1 MPNQYRLPMSGRDPY
16 DVLGV
21 QRNAT
26 RKDVQKAYRRLAK
39 KLHPDVN
46 PGDQTA
52 EQKFKELSA
61 AYDIVGDATKRA
73 RFDRGEIDASGAERP
88 RGRPQYEYT
97 EASADGASPFEE
109 RTAFTQFSDADDIL
123 SELFGRRKRA
133 GAAGLRMRGP
143 DVRYRL
149 PVDFLDAVNG
159 AKRQVVLGDGSTID
173 IVIPPGAHDGTTL
186 RLRGKG
192 DPGIA
197 GGAPGD
203 ALIELQ
209 VQPHP
214 LFKRDG
220 DDIRLDLPISLTEA
234 VLGAKIDVPT
244 PSRPVL
250 ATVPKGSNTGK
261 VLRLKGKGVAR
272 RDGGRG
278 DEYVTLKV
286 VLPDSVDPE
295 LRRFASEWAV
305 GKQHNPRRAIGL
317 D

>member
-1 MPNQYRLPMSGRDPY
+1 MNGRDPY

-21 QRNAT
+21 KRNAT
-26 RKDVQKAYRRLAK
+26 QKDIQKAYRRLAK

-46 PGDQTA
+46 PGDKTS
-52 EQKFKELSA
+52 EHKFKELSA
-61 AYDIVGDATKRA
+61 AYEIVGDAAKRA

-88 RGRPQYEYT
+88 RSRPQHERPQYEYT
-97 EASADGASPFEE
+97 KASADGASPFRE
-109 RTAFTQFSDADDIL
+109 RATFTQFNDADDIL
-123 SELFGRRKRA
+123 SEFFGRRSRA
-133 GAAGLRMRGP
+133 GGAGFRMQGQ

-159 AKRQVVLGDGSTID
+159 AKRQVTLGDGSTID
-173 IVIPPGAHDGTTL
+173 IVIPPGARDGTTL

-192 DPGIA
+192 GPGVE
-197 GGAPGD
+197 GGAAGD

-214 LFKRDG
+214 LFVRDG

-234 VLGAKIDVPT
+234 VLGAKIEVPT
-244 PSRPVL
+244 PSGPVL
-250 ATVPKGSNTGK
+250 ASIPKGSNTGK

-272 RDGGRG
+272 RDGSRG
-278 DEYVTLKV
+278 DEYVTLKI
-286 VLPDSVDPE
+286 VLPDHVDPE
-295 LRRFASEWAV
+295 LRRFASEWTA

-317 D
+317 

>member
-1 MPNQYRLPMSGRDPY
+1 MSGRDPY

-26 RKDVQKAYRRLAK
+26 QKDIQKAYRRLAK

-46 PGDQTA
+46 PGDKTA
-52 EQKFKELSA
+52 EHKFKELSA
-61 AYDIVGDATKRA
+61 ANDIVGDAAKRA

-88 RGRPQYEYT
+88 RSRPQYEYT
-97 EASADGASPFEE
+97 QTSADGAAPFRE
-109 RTAFTQFSDADDIL
+109 RATSTQFSDADDVL
-123 SELFGRRKRA
+123 SEFFGWRNRA
-133 GAAGLRMRGP
+133 GGAGLRMQGP

-149 PVDFLDAVNG
+149 PIDFLDAVNG
-159 AKRQVVLGDGSTID
+159 AKRQVTLGDGSTID
-173 IVIPPGAHDGTTL
+173 IVIPPGAREGTTL

-192 DPGIA
+192 GPGVE

-214 LFKRDG
+214 LFKLDG

-244 PSRPVL
+244 PSGPVR
-250 ATVPKGSNTGK
+250 ASIPKGSNTGK

-272 RDGGRG
+272 RDGSRG
-278 DEYVTLKV
+278 DEYVTLKI

-295 LRRFASEWAV
+295 LRRFASEWAA
-305 GKQHNPRRAIGL
+305 GKQHNPRRAMGL

>member
-1 MPNQYRLPMSGRDPY
+1 MSARDPY

-26 RKDVQKAYRRLAK
+26 QKDVQKAYRRLAK

-46 PGDQTA
+46 PGDKTA
-52 EQKFKELSA
+52 ERRFKELSA
-61 AYDIVGDATKRA
+61 AYDIVGDSEKRT
-73 RFDRGEIDASGAERP
+73 RFDRGEIDANGAERP
-88 RGRPQYEYT
+88 RSRPQYEYT
-97 EASADGASPFEE
+97 QASADGASPFRE
-109 RTAFTQFSDADDIL
+109 RATFTQFDDADEIL
-123 SELFGRRKRA
+123 SEFFGRRSRSA
-133 GAAGLRMRGP
+133 GAGLRMQGP

-159 AKRQVVLGDGSTID
+159 AKRQVTLGDGSTID
-173 IVIPPGAHDGTTL
+173 ITIPPGARDGMTL

-192 DPGIA
+192 GPGVE

-244 PSRPVL
+244 PSGPVL
-250 ATVPKGSNTGK
+250 ASIPKGSNTGRI
-261 VLRLKGKGVAR
+261 LRLKGKGVAR
-272 RDGGRG
+272 RDGSRG

-295 LRRFASEWAV
+295 LRRFAAEWAA